1 MCGFATPIPEAA
13 GGNDTARLV
22 DTPEVFSA
30 AYVQDFAID
39 GDMSKKVWR
48 NAPSIPAPTGTTMDD
63 IEEAKLPEFY
73 KMFVVID
80 GVFRDPK
87 RGLDVTRRLRAKG
100 CQVWTYTC
108 ARYMQ
113 TKDVLGYYRFFL
125 WHAYMRGLDGAAMWT
140 SGRRVGDDGWDSRDG
155 YDDGILWAGIGKQ
168 MIPTKR
174 FEAFREGL
182 EDVAYMDLLDLIT
195 S

>member
-1 MCGFATPIPEAA
+1 MRGFATPIPEAA

-48 NAPSIPAPTGTTMDD
+48 NAPSIPAPTGATMDD

-87 RGLDVTRRLRAKG
+87 RGLPCPPQSPRRRRCWMPSKISSSRTIRRMSMHG
-100 CQVWTYTC
+100 VW
-108 ARYMQ
+108 Q
-113 TKDVLGYYRFFL
+113 SVVQS
-125 WHAYMRGLDGAAMWT
+125 T
-140 SGRRVGDDGWDSRDG
+140 S
-155 YDDGILWAGIGKQ
+155 
-168 MIPTKR
+168 
-174 FEAFREGL
+174 
-182 EDVAYMDLLDLIT
+182 
-195 S
+195 